1 MKKKVA
7 IIGSGKHALM
17 LKELIVTDGYQFIG
31 FFDEKE
37 KKNIKKK
44 ILGNFKDLVKY
55 KKK

>member
-37 KKNIKKK
+37 KK
-44 ILGNFKDLVKY
+44 KY
-55 KKK
+55 KEKNSR